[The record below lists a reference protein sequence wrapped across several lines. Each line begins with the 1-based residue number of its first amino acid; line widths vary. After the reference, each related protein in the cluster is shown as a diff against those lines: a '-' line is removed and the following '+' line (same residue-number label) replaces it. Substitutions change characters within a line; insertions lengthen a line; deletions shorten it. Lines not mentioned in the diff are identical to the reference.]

1 MREVKGRSINV
12 TPKKFSK
19 LISCKSSSSF
29 TLSKWLLSLFYR
41 IPKTNSIVEQSKGG
55 TISSTHSP
63 HHRMRLTSFFHT
75 FYITYKKEQLYFTK
89 TWGDDDDEVNVC
101 LSCGSSSL
109 CSQANCPVD
118 NAYCSLPKADVLPI
132 YSHQFPDFHPCQHSL
147 CQIALQM
154 GRGRK
159 ISVTVILLKL
169 QISNN
174 STTTDII
181 LRDG

>member
-1 MREVKGRSINV
+1 MCEVKGRSINVTPV

-63 HHRMRLTSFFHT
+63 HHSIPLTSFFIL
-75 FYITYKKEQLYFTK
+75 FYIFGEKFYFWK
-89 TWGDDDDEVNVC
+89 SWGDDDDEVNVC
-101 LSCGSSSL
+101 LSWGSSSCSSL
-109 CSQANCPVD
+109 SSQANCPVD

-147 CQIALQM
+147 HQIALKM

-159 ISVTVILLKL
+159 ISVAVILLKL
-169 QISNN
+169 QFS
-174 STTTDII
+174 II
-181 LRDG
+181 LLLQI

>member
-75 FYITYKKEQLYFTK
+75 FILLTK
-89 TWGDDDDEVNVC
+89 R
-101 LSCGSSSL
+101 SSSTL
-109 CSQANCPVD
+109 QKHEVMMMMKWMCVWVVEVHPCVLKPIALSIMPIVHCQKPM
-118 NAYCSLPKADVLPI
+118 CSLSTPI
-132 YSHQFPDFHPCQHSL
+132 SFRISTPANIHYVKLHCKWEGEGKFLLQSFSWNFKFP
-147 CQIALQM
+147 I
-154 GRGRK
+154 
-159 ISVTVILLKL
+159 ILLL
-169 QISNN
+169 QI
-174 STTTDII
+174 
-181 LRDG
+181 